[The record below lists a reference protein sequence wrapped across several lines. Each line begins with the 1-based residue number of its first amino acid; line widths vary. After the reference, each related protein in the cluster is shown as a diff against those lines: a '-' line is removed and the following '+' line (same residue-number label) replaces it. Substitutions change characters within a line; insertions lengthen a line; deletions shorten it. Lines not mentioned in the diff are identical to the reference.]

1 MLTPFKSPQPRI
13 AAKFLYGEIRPQTR
27 RQTISQ
33 PRLRACKRRP
43 TDAQT
48 APKASFSSRA
58 TPNRVHSALKSAR
71 KASYAREIAAFS
83 GRDAKTMRCED
94 KSPRQARIPLQIY
107 GAGINFAFKIKL
119 QKRKLRCRLNPP
131 QARTALKRHK
141 ILPRPKRLN
150 RATSEPNFI
159 AAQRQNFT
167 KRRRLVTR

>member
-1 MLTPFKSPQPRI
+1 MRLGTDEVCDKTVPTAQASPKPALARARHRTAFI
-13 AAKFLYGEIRPQTR
+13 ARSKAPAKLYMPAKL
-27 RQTISQ
+27 
-33 PRLRACKRRP
+33 RLLM
-43 TDAQT
+43 T
-48 APKASFSSRA
+48 AI
-58 TPNRVHSALKSAR
+58 V
-71 KASYAREIAAFS
+71 
-83 GRDAKTMRCED
+83 KTMRCED